1 MPGYKMTVTPIIDGD
16 VRVLVDKCADVLYAR
31 MVDSEI
37 VNSRECDTDYEL
49 IFNLDALG
57 NIIGV
62 TIIGI
67 SVLSQTEWLN
77 HSGRGELPSAI
88 VEVID
93 RYIGQSQLE
102 KDLGIK

>member
-16 VRVLVDKCADVLYAR
+16 VRVLVDKYSDVLYAR

-37 VNSRECDTDYEL
+37 VTCRECNTDYEL

-57 NIIGV
+57 NIVGV

-67 SVLSQTEWLN
+67 SVLSQAEWLD
-77 HSGRGELPSAI
+77 HSARRELPKVI

-93 RYIGQSQLE
+93 RYVGQFPSPGY
-102 KDLGIK
+102 LG